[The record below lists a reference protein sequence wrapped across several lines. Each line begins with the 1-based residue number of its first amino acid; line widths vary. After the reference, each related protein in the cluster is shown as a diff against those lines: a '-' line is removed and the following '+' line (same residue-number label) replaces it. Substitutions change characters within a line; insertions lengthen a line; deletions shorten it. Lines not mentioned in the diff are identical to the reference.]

1 MLNKNTNITD
11 ILCPFVL
18 GLMLVFFIFIIII
31 YVALRMKLIN
41 KKEMLNTF
49 IALSS
54 ICFFLG
60 ILCIYT
66 FMSSLKTFCS
76 SNIDKKSMNEGERIF
91 IGIIISIII
100 ILWYDDSRNWHQIGS
115 ILFILVTIFA
125 FYCMFYYS
133 VSHPSFATISMYFF
147 FEWLILFFYRKEN
160 SKNAIHFSFMTV

>member
-1 MLNKNTNITD
+1 
-11 ILCPFVL
+11 
-18 GLMLVFFIFIIII
+18 
-31 YVALRMKLIN
+31 MKLIN
-41 KKEMLNTF
+41 KKEILNTF
-49 IALSS
+49 IALLT
-54 ICFFLG
+54 IIFFLG
-60 ILCIYT
+60 ILY
-66 FMSSLKTFCS
+66 FYVLMSSLKTFCS
-76 SNIDKKSMNEGERIF
+76 KDNLDKKSMNEGERVF

-147 FEWLILFFYRKEN
+147 VEWLILFFYRKEN